1 MNFPEKLSKPYRHTI
16 TSRTVPLL
24 VANIVEHHTVT
35 IPSSL
40 AHAIQKTQEWL
51 KELCEKGEL
60 ADTNE
65 AISVLRVVLHVLRD
79 CLTMEEA
86 VDLGAQLPMI
96 IRGIYYDGWQPHK
109 VPVRLNSKQKF
120 IDAILA
126 RGFPNA
132 VPAER
137 AVRDVFALLAR
148 HCDPGEIS
156 NVVVQLPAALKDL
169 WPKQFHTT

>member
-1 MNFPEKLSKPYRHTI
+1 M
-16 TSRTVPLL
+16 
-24 VANIVEHHTVT
+24 T

-40 AHAIQKTQEWL
+40 AQAIQKTQEWL
-51 KELCEKGEL
+51 KELCEKGDL

-65 AISVLRVVLHVLRD
+65 AISVLRVVLHVLRN

-86 VDLGAQLPMI
+86 VDLGAQLPTV
-96 IRGIYYDGWQPHK
+96 IRGIYYDGWQPHR
-109 VPVRLNSKQKF
+109 VPVRLNTKQKF
-120 IDAILA
+120 IDAVLNH
-126 RGFPNA
+126 GFPNA

-156 NVVVQLPAALKDL
+156 NAVAQLPGALKEL
-169 WPKQFHTT
+169 WPQQFQTT

>member
-1 MNFPEKLSKPYRHTI
+1 M
-16 TSRTVPLL
+16 
-24 VANIVEHHTVT
+24 T

-40 AHAIQKTQEWL
+40 AQAIQKTQEWL
-51 KELCEKGEL
+51 KELCEKGDL

-86 VDLGAQLPMI
+86 VDLGAQLPTV
-96 IRGIYYDGWQPHK
+96 IRGIYYDGWQPHR
-109 VPVRLNSKQKF
+109 VPVRLNTKQKF
-120 IDAILA
+120 IDAVLNH
-126 RGFPNA
+126 GFPNA

-156 NVVVQLPAALKDL
+156 NVVAQLPGALKEL
-169 WPKQFHTT
+169 WPQQFQTT

>member
-1 MNFPEKLSKPYRHTI
+1 MRHSLSA
-16 TSRTVPLL
+16 
-24 VANIVEHHTVT
+24 ANIVEHYTVT

-40 AHAIQKTQEWL
+40 AQAIQKTQEWL
-51 KELCEKGEL
+51 KELCDKGDL

-65 AISVLRVVLHVLRD
+65 SISVLRVVLHVLRD

-86 VDLGAQLPMI
+86 VDLGAQLPTVV
-96 IRGIYYDGWQPHK
+96 RGIYYDGWRPHK
-109 VPVRLNSKQKF
+109 VTVRLNTKQNF
-120 IDAILA
+120 IDAMLT

-132 VPAER
+132 VPVER
-137 AVRDVFALLAR
+137 AVRDVFALLAH

-156 NVVVQLPAALKDL
+156 NVVVQLPAALKEL